1 MNIYKFIAPLLI
13 AGFLIGGI
21 VGCEQQ
27 GPAEEAGEEIDENV
41 EEAGESMEEAG
52 EQLKEEAE

>member
-1 MNIYKFIAPLLI
+1 MGIYKFIAPILI
-13 AGFLIGGI
+13 AGFLIGGV

-27 GPAEEAGEEIDENV
+27 GPAEEAGEEVDESV

-52 EQLKEEAE
+52 EQLEEKAE